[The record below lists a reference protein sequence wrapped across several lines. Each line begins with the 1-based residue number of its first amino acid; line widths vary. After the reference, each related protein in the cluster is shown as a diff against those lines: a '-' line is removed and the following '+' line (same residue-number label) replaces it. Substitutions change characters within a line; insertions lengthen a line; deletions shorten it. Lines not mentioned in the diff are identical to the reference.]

1 LMASNGR
8 ELSSSEWSRRCVFP
22 FLLFLDFTDDCF
34 CSQVKMSEPWD
45 AQVSHAT
52 KPPVCLTAGGA
63 LKPVNESKDWTLFNW
78 KYSSASS
85 FFLLF
90 VYFDG

>member
-1 LMASNGR
+1 
-8 ELSSSEWSRRCVFP
+8 
-22 FLLFLDFTDDCF
+22 
-34 CSQVKMSEPWD
+34 MSEPWD